1 MKSFRGHRML
11 DELKYTDTD
20 PKHIDTV
27 MRQKNDPSTVL
38 GACFA
43 KGMTQSPL
51 APYNSNGS
59 TETLLEL
66 NEVIQRQ
73 VESSEEERKY
83 TLEMDDLKKHYTM
96 WANEASAISG
106 KKYDYDFMNR
116 IATCG
121 DGYVNYIKLVHARI
135 RPYQL
140 ASIYEK
146 RLVKLICDPRTGS
159 YPSGHSY
166 DAWMFAFVLTMRHP
180 EHRNRFSRIAERVST
195 SRMIAGVHFPSDL
208 AAGKKLAIHALNT
221 IVDNSLLK
229 GIV

>member
-1 MKSFRGHRML
+1 MI

-27 MRQKNDPSTVL
+27 MRQRNDPSTVL
-38 GACFA
+38 GICFS
-43 KGMTQSPL
+43 KGMMESPL
-51 APYNSNGS
+51 APYNPNGS

-73 VESSEEERKY
+73 AESSDEERNY
-83 TLEMDDLKKHYTM
+83 TIQMDDIKKHYTM
-96 WANEASAISG
+96 WANEASAMTG
-106 KKYDYDFMNR
+106 KKYDYDFINR

-121 DGYVNYIKLVHARI
+121 DGYVNHIKLVHSRI

-146 RLVKLICDPRTGS
+146 RLNKLTYDPRTGS

-166 DAWMFAFVLTMRHP
+166 DAWLFAFILTMRHP
-180 EHRNRFSRIAERVST
+180 QYRNEFSRIAERVSA

-208 AAGKKLAIHALNT
+208 AGGKKLAIHALNI
-221 IVDNSLLK
+221 IVENSLLK